1 MEILYRNDDYSN
13 SGVQKLVDIIFYEVF
28 ELGNT
33 DILEYCNDH
42 YQLTD
47 DLTDMIDRNIEL
59 IQEGDDPSDSEI
71 KYIAKELVK
80 EICEETD
87 KHLRYGLWLASK
99 KSVIDFYDGTE
110 ENINAYPISD
120 VILSDLGD
128 DGKLFAYEYFPYS
141 VEG

>member
-1 MEILYRNDDYSN
+1 
-13 SGVQKLVDIIFYEVF
+13 
-28 ELGNT
+28 
-33 DILEYCNDH
+33 
-42 YQLTD
+42 
-47 DLTDMIDRNIEL
+47 MIDRNIEL

-71 KYIAKELVK
+71 KYIAEEIVK

-87 KHLRYGLWLASK
+87 KHLRYGLWLAPK